1 MSNREGPHVVTRVS
15 VAGPRI
21 EADITAEQV
30 VAYLLREGWHRT
42 RAGTGWSAFTS
53 RSARIEVLTDR
64 RRDPGESLLRG
75 IIEDIARAESR
86 PAADVLA
93 AIVWPTPREV
103 VGNGSA
109 VCEEIYG
116 QPERERLECYWACL
130 DEDEEEAPTGA
141 EVE

>member
-1 MSNREGPHVVTRVS
+1 MTRRLASVLRRWLGLRSPSLDMLRAARVT
-15 VAGPRI
+15 P
-21 EADITAEQV
+21 
-30 VAYLLREGWHRT
+30 
-42 RAGTGWSAFTS
+42 
-53 RSARIEVLTDR
+53 
-64 RRDPGESLLRG
+64 
-75 IIEDIARAESR
+75 EDIARAESR

-130 DEDEEEAPTGA
+130 DEDEEEAPAGA